1 MQQFEKHR
9 SVGGFDLLHA
19 NQWYLLPVRHGSIIE
34 REEAGNSKKHS
45 QNSERNLNPHNYI
58 RLMSH

>member
-19 NQWYLLPVRHGSIIE
+19 NQWYLLPVRHGSIIA

-45 QNSERNLNPHNYI
+45 QNSERNLNPQ
-58 RLMSH
+58 